1 MEAVGP
7 STPSP
12 DDMGALPATSSMV
25 GRGRRGRR
33 SHPGHA
39 NAHAHAHGHRGDSA
53 SEANYAQPT
62 HEYMK
67 QVRRK
72 AAERLSFRWRFLGT
86 FGLCCLVAAAVT
98 LGLLAKL
105 EGGFGVHEDSE
116 QPDVYQDST
125 PPWFKSHLPAILS
138 SYATSHNKL
147 VHGMYSKNSLFLVH
161 EIPVNSSSVH
171 DSFLGLVSSFMLAIV
186 TDRALLVQWTDDWL
200 TPMPTTDLS
209 QLSSGYTFNASVDSR
224 RVRLSDVFDKPGF
237 EWDYDTF
244 MDRYTRDSR
253 DDEPELYAWDPL
265 YRINDLTCKNLG
277 DHLKAH
283 KFVKIT
289 NQDYFMPLI
298 QMNPHYSD
306 WLETELT
313 LTKSFADLFNF
324 LLRPSAPVL
333 ESIERFKARY
343 MDGNRVI
350 GMEMSVEKSRGDWT
364 GDDAMPD
371 AQQNLFI
378 SHAGQ
383 LIKETDDQVAPDSTE
398 GVVFMLVTDNH
409 GQLQS
414 KFEELEAS
422 DNNAITAGVV
432 AILAP
437 TGHGVSRVM
446 LEIQE
451 LWLLGYAEYI
461 MTTPGSR
468 IGILGAARTH
478 KAPLVVID
486 ESTVHQS
493 TAAYPCLANYRAVE
507 QTTCFV
513 PSMLLKV
520 PADNAVPCG

>member
-1 MEAVGP
+1 MGTGGP
-7 STPSP
+7 NPRRPSSA
-12 DDMGALPATSSMV
+12 DDPSALPATLATV
-25 GRGRRGRR
+25 GKGRRGRR
-33 SHPGHA
+33 SHTGNPNGEWGHA
-39 NAHAHAHGHRGDSA
+39 LAHGQRGDGA
-53 SEANYAQPT
+53 SEANYAQPSP
-62 HEYMK
+62 EYMK
-67 QVRRK
+67 TARRK

-86 FGLCCLVAAAVT
+86 FGICCLIAAAVT
-98 LGLLAKL
+98 LVLLAKI
-105 EGGFGVHEDSE
+105 EGGFGVDKDSG
-116 QPDVYQDST
+116 QPSMQEYGT
-125 PPWFKSHLPAILS
+125 PQWFQSQMPAILS
-138 SYATSHNKL
+138 NYAKSHNRI
-147 VHGMYSKNSLFLVH
+147 VHDMYSKNSLFLVH
-161 EIPVNSSSVH
+161 EIPVNATSVH

-200 TPMPTTDLS
+200 TPLPTTDLS

-224 RVRLSDVFDKPGF
+224 RVKLSDVFDKPGF
-237 EWDYDTF
+237 EWDYDAF

-253 DDEPELYAWDPL
+253 DEEPELHAWDPL

-298 QMNPHYSD
+298 QMNPHYSE

-324 LLRPSAPVL
+324 LLRPSATVL
-333 ESIERFKARY
+333 ESIERFKVRY

-371 AQQNLFI
+371 GQQNLFF

-383 LIKETDDQVAPDSTE
+383 LIKETDDQVAPGSTE
-398 GVVFMLVTDNH
+398 GVVFMFVTDNH

-414 KFEELEAS
+414 KFEELESS

-432 AILAP
+432 AILSP
-437 TGHGVSRVM
+437 SGHGVSRVQ

-486 ESTVHQS
+486 DSTVHQVS
-493 TAAYPCLANYRAVE
+493 SKGGDAAAA
-507 QTTCFV
+507 
-513 PSMLLKV
+513 
-520 PADNAVPCG
+520 